1 MAPVYNTIPQADDE
15 PLVQT
20 KAAPTSI
27 KKLIFTAAA
36 ASFVLGACAAT
47 VVAPKSAIGTYQ
59 FAAGSNGGCP
69 PAGSTTEEDC
79 KAAGCTWAPGV
90 YPADVST
97 TGGVCVPTPGALQK
111 CGPQHQ
117 CSADGCT
124 CYSGNAPCSQA
135 GLTCPVISCPNGS
148 CDQTNAVA
156 TSGDITCSNLCGNQ
170 PVRRVQQF
178 FTKSFLGNDAA
189 VLARSSG
196 EEPTPPRHR
205 AGAASMAWRSTRRFS
220 TNAP

>member
-90 YPADVST
+90 YPADVT
-97 TGGVCVPTPGALQK
+97 TNGGICIPTPADPNMPKIKDCHHHEYVCRYHHHDGHCCEYKCVGSKDSCKALPGGKVESSAGGHAYEDSDGALGRK
-111 CGPQHQ
+111 
-117 CSADGCT
+117 AL
-124 CYSGNAPCSQA
+124 AA
-135 GLTCPVISCPNGS
+135 
-148 CDQTNAVA
+148 AA
-156 TSGDITCSNLCGNQ
+156 T
-170 PVRRVQQF
+170 
-178 FTKSFLGNDAA
+178 A
-189 VLARSSG
+189 VLAG
-196 EEPTPPRHR
+196 L
-205 AGAASMAWRSTRRFS
+205 AF
-220 TNAP
+220 